1 MGKLRGVLAAAACLL
16 LLVTGPRAMAQA
28 VFGQIVG
35 TVTDPTGAA
44 IPGATITVTD
54 TAKGTSV
61 TLQSNGAG
69 EFTAEHLIPDTYT
82 IKVAATGFKGYQQTA
97 VQVFADTSP
106 KVNAVLAVGGSD
118 QVIEVNADQVPQLK
132 TDKSDVATVF
142 TATELEDLPI
152 PDHNFTN
159 LQLLLPGAVQLG
171 WAHAASENPQGSKQ
185 IQIDG
190 QAFGGVNYTLDG
202 TDNQDA
208 ILGIIV
214 INPNSESMSE
224 AKIATQNFDAE
235 FGKAVASVQTVQTK
249 SGTNAFHGSLFDN
262 RESNA
267 NLARDPFN
275 GFAQAVPATPTT
287 AAIPAHNIP
296 YPSGLKNQFGGS
308 IGGPIIK
315 DRIFFFADYQGV
327 RQKVGSTETASVPSL
342 LALNS
347 CTGTTAA
354 SNGQPGCDFSDYINA
369 ANVGSTNT
377 ALFAIYNN
385 NQTSGTST
393 LGAQFPNNIIPLA
406 LVSPQAQNLF
416 KLLLAN
422 KFTPNHNTGVSGNY
436 NGLYNNFVGSGA
448 GSFNSNQWDVRGDAT
463 ISQKIH
469 AFGRFSRFTDTLAG
483 ASLFG
488 PAGGPGLGIAGYG
501 GVSQGANDSLA
512 MGVDIAV
519 TQKLVTDVR
528 LGYFRYDITTRKNDP
543 GNTNLPFLGENV
555 GTSALPVPVN
565 YGTPDINIA
574 DLNVTNGG
582 GANNAQ
588 NGGAQF
594 GTGLNMNHCNCPLK
608 EKEDQFQIVNNW
620 TREIRTHAVKFGVD
634 LRYARNLRVPSD
646 NDRTGVNNFSEGP
659 TSTSVTQGGQTN
671 VVGGLGWATF
681 ILGDVSSFNRYTSAS
696 PTEPNAK
703 EFQPR
708 DFFYAQDTWRATPKL
723 TVNAGLRYE
732 YYAPERVNGVGNG
745 ALLNLDTGYIN
756 VAGSGGVPLNMGVS
770 APKFAF
776 NPRMGVAY
784 QIDNKTV
791 IRAGYG
797 RSFDLGVFGS
807 TFGHV
812 VTQNIP
818 VLANQSVSAAGGP
831 QSYAFNLSN
840 PSATGNG
847 ATNPLYT
854 FTSPTITNGQIAI
867 NAVIPGTNPSTTIGH
882 GVNVKARPFT
892 ERLPTLDAWNL
903 AVQRSITPTLSLE
916 VSYVGNKGT
925 HTLSDGDGNN
935 TNPNEPGNFL
945 PGIYTV
951 PNASIGQIGLHFD
964 PSGGNCITGATVAFV
979 NCNNVSNPVPVTSSG
994 ATKSST
1000 LLQRFVGGSKPA
1012 CGGPCGWDQGISY
1025 YGDDQDTHYNALQM
1039 KLTRTF
1045 SKGYSVSANYA
1056 YQVGTDNASGYA
1068 TWDKVAVGGNDS
1080 AIRRSAF
1087 TAYGLYKLPFGKNQ
1101 MFLNQGGVLNYIVGG
1116 WELSPTVVYQ
1126 SGLPFTLSYGSC
1138 GSYTQGPCYVNGK
1151 NQQLKTGKSGYAG
1164 GHLTYFTGTG
1174 GTSLCSTSAG
1184 FSGFTCSGLDSVGDG
1199 GRNNAWGPRFF
1210 NSDMSISKGVSIH
1223 ERYEVKF
1230 RMDAYNAFNH
1240 INFGNPNGTI
1250 DQGSAGTI
1258 GGGPYP
1264 QGTGG
1269 TTNPRQL
1276 QFTVHLAF

>member
-1 MGKLRGVLAAAACLL
+1 
-16 LLVTGPRAMAQA
+16 MAQA
-28 VFGQIVG
+28 VFGQILG

-44 IPGATITVTD
+44 IPNATIVVTDVSKGTTVTF
-54 TAKGTSV
+54 T
-61 TLQSNGAG
+61 SNGAG
-69 EFTAEHLIPDTYT
+69 EFTVGHLIPDHYNVK
-82 IKVAATGFKGYQQTA
+82 ISAAGFKGYEA
-97 VQVFADTSP
+97 KDLEVFADSSP
-106 KVNAVLAVGGSD
+106 NINAILPVGTSD
-118 QVIEVNADQVPQLK
+118 QVVEVDADSVPQLK
-132 TDKSDVATVF
+132 TDRADVAT
-142 TATELEDLPI
+142 TYSAQELTELPI

-249 SGTNAFHGSLFDN
+249 SGTNKFHGTLFDN

-267 NLARDPFN
+267 NLARDPFT
-275 GFAQAVPATPTT
+275 GFNDTT
-287 AAIPAHNIP
+287 NQKIT

-308 IGGPIIK
+308 IGGPILRDK
-315 DRIFFFADYQGV
+315 IFFFADYQGV
-327 RQKVGSTETASVPSL
+327 RQKVGSSGVGTVPSL

-347 CTGTTAA
+347 CSGTTNA
-354 SNGQPGCDFSDYINA
+354 SNGQPGCDFSDYINP
-369 ANVGSTNT
+369 ANVGAANT
-377 ALFAIYNN
+377 GTFAIYNN
-385 NQTSGTST
+385 NAASGSSA
-393 LGAQFPNNIIPLA
+393 LGAQFPGNIIPMN

-422 KFTPNHNTGVSGNY
+422 KYTPNRNAGVTGNY
-436 NGLYNNFVGSGA
+436 NGLYNNYQGTGTGA
-448 GSFNSNQWDVRGDAT
+448 FNSNQWDVRGDAT
-463 ISQKIH
+463 LTQKIH
-469 AFGRFSRFTDTLAG
+469 VFGRFSRFTDTLSG

-512 MGVDIAV
+512 LGADIAINS
-519 TQKLVTDVR
+519 KLVTDVR
-528 LGYFRYDITTRKNDP
+528 LGYFRYDIITRKNDP
-543 GNTNLPFLGENV
+543 GNTNLPLLGENV
-555 GTSALPVPVN
+555 GTASLPVPVD

-582 GANNAQ
+582 GPSNGQ
-588 NGGAQF
+588 NTGAQF

-620 TREIRTHAVKFGVD
+620 TKTIGNHAVKFGVD

-646 NDRTGVNNFSEGP
+646 NDRTGVNNFGDGP
-659 TSTSVTQGGQTN
+659 TALNGKTGGI
-671 VVGGLGWATF
+671 GFATF
-681 ILGDVSSFNRYTSAS
+681 ILGDVTAFNRYTSAS

-723 TVNAGLRYE
+723 TINAGLRYE

-745 ALLNLDTGYIN
+745 ALLNLQTGFIN
-756 VAGSGGVPLNMGVS
+756 VAGSGNVPLNMGV
-770 APKFAF
+770 AAAKNTY
-776 NPRMGVAY
+776 NPRMGIAY
-784 QIDNKTV
+784 QLNAKTV
-791 IRAGYG
+791 IRSGYG

-807 TFGHV
+807 DFGHV

-831 QSYAFNLSN
+831 QTYAFNLSN
-840 PSATGNG
+840 PGVTGNG

-867 NAVIPGTNPSTTIGH
+867 NATIPGTNPSTTIGH

-903 AVQRSITPTLSLE
+903 SVQRSLTPTLSLE
-916 VSYVGNKGT
+916 VAYVGNKGT

-935 TNPNEPGNFL
+935 TNPNEAANFL
-945 PGIYTV
+945 PNTFVQPLLPSGSV
-951 PNASIGQIGLHFD
+951 LNGASLHFD
-964 PSGGNCITGATVAFV
+964 PAGGNCITGATVSFV
-979 NCNNVSNPVPVTSSG
+979 NCSNVSNPNPITASG
-994 ATKSST
+994 ATSSST
-1000 LLQRFVGGSKPA
+1000 LLERYTGGNLPA
-1012 CGGPCGWDQGISY
+1012 CGNGPCGWDQGISY
-1025 YGDDQDTHYNALQM
+1025 YGDDQDTHYNAMQA
-1039 KLTRTF
+1039 KLTRAF
-1045 SKGYSVSANYA
+1045 SKGYSYALNYA
-1056 YQVGTDNASGYA
+1056 YQVGTDASSGFA
-1068 TWDKVAVGGNDS
+1068 TWDKAAVIGNDGS
-1080 AIRRSAF
+1080 IRRSAF
-1087 TAYGLYKLPFGKNQ
+1087 TAYGLYHLPFGKGA
-1101 MFLNQGGVLNYIVGG
+1101 MFLNQGGVVNTLVGG
-1116 WELSPTVVYQ
+1116 WEISPIFVYQ
-1126 SGLPFTLSYGSC
+1126 SGLPFTLSFNTC
-1138 GSYTQGPCYVNGK
+1138 GNYTQGPCYVNGQ
-1151 NQQLKTGKSGYAG
+1151 NSQLKRGKTGFAG
-1164 GHLTYFTGTG
+1164 GSGVNAVSYFKGTG
-1174 GTSLCSTSAG
+1174 GANLCTTAAG
-1184 FSGFTCSGLDSVGDG
+1184 FSGFTCSGLDSVGTG
-1199 GRNNAWGPRFF
+1199 GRNNSWGPRFF
-1210 NSDMSISKGVSIH
+1210 NSDLSLSKAFTFR
-1223 ERYEVKF
+1223 ERYEAKF

-1240 INFGNPNGTI
+1240 INLGNPNGTI
-1250 DQGSAGTI
+1250 DQGSAGSI
-1258 GGGPYP
+1258 GGGTYP
-1264 QGTGG
+1264 AGTGG